1 MRIALGADHAGFEL
15 KQHLVAHLRGQG
27 HEVSDLGTHDRQ
39 STDYPDW
46 AALVAR
52 SVAAGEAERGVL
64 VCGTGTGMA
73 MTANRHQGV
82 RAVATGDLVTVRM
95 ARRHNDANVLALGAR
110 LVAVP
115 LAEDLVAA
123 FLETPFE
130 GGRHSGRVAKIDGA
144 SE

>member
-15 KQHLVAHLRGQG
+15 KQHLVEHLREQG
-27 HEVSDLGTHDRQ
+27 HEVDDLGTHDRQ

-46 AALVAR
+46 AVRVAR
-52 SVAAGEAERGVL
+52 AVAAGEAERGVL

-73 MTANRHQGV
+73 MTANRHRGV

-110 LVAVP
+110 LVAAP

-130 GGRHSGRVAKIDGA
+130 GGRHGGRVAKIDGV